1 MNEFHSWRRGRR
13 IQNKRKQVI
22 MFGDVLSLV
31 QYTFLVEARSNLSCW
46 LIVHIFQ
53 GGVLSWGAPSTLFY
67 EGKYWLWQSRCEM
80 VLFSERKSCFTT
92 TPHRTNWDNKKV
104 PSHTALFSKPPVIM
118 CLCVCQQISPI
129 VCFGTHNFRRFIYC
143 VLIITNNYLYQ
154 GLWHFHISNLEK

>member
-1 MNEFHSWRRGRR
+1 MKKREKNPEQKKTGHYVWRCPFPGSVYFSGGGKVQPQLLVDCSYFSGRGSLLRSTFHSVLWGK
-13 IQNKRKQVI
+13 ILALAKQVW
-22 MFGDVLSLV
+22 
-31 QYTFLVEARSNLSCW
+31 EWN
-46 LIVHIFQ
+46 
-53 GGVLSWGAPSTLFY
+53 
-67 EGKYWLWQSRCEM
+67 KKM